1 MKNETVTVTIQGNVA
16 QVLIIKDTWLDAERF
31 DLTYFQN
38 RQELRLTKWMKLN
51 KKTSRHKYVIQSIW
65 DWYDLHNFGSALRV
79 DSPPVPDAEI
89 VEAAK
94 QAIIDKFVSGM
105 KINLDTTR

>member
-1 MKNETVTVTIQGNVA
+1 MNEAISTKVLGNRVE
-16 QVLIIKDTWLDAERF
+16 VLAIKDTWLDAERF
-31 DLTYFQN
+31 DFTYFEN

-65 DWYDLHNFGSALRV
+65 DWYDRRNFGSALRV

-94 QAIIDKFVSGM
+94 QAIIEQFVSGM
-105 KINLDTTR
+105 KINLDTSK